1 MSLNEKLQSTKI
13 SYPIVD
19 SGNKGTLCLSPELK
33 SQIDTFHSFAGSTE
47 WSGILLY
54 TIDKGD
60 IFDPA
65 KLQITAKGMFPM
77 DIGSPG
83 YTEYEFDE
91 YTLDMY
97 DFYPDALKEEWRLGH
112 IHTHHNMQAYFSGT
126 DLQELRDNIDNHV
139 YYLSLIVNFK
149 GEYCAKICV
158 KGSRTVK
165 ENSVLEYKGLLSDES
180 TIQRHKQ
187 EREEDI
193 VYAVDMDIKI
203 SESTSGPSFIDEL
216 IKLKDRQKV
225 QKTSYTNTYGRG
237 AYGNNTP
244 SVHPDY
250 KSSQLDIWGGNNLS
264 SIGHTENG
272 FSGTE
277 RETNTFI
284 ARLINV
290 DPNFKLESTIENE
303 IKVMKKKYDNM
314 TAADQ
319 ALYLSYLNDNITLVL
334 STISLESRS
343 SISQE
348 EKTRDLCEEAI
359 MVLEVWTSSSYGYNQ
374 YEEGH
379 FVDEVC
385 NLLEGFV
392 STLPGSKQ
400 YGIMDW

>member
-1 MSLNEKLQSTKI
+1 MSLNEKLQSVKI
-13 SYPIVD
+13 NYPIVD
-19 SGNKGTLCLSPELK
+19 SEKKGTLYLSSELK

-54 TIDKGD
+54 TIDRGD
-60 IFDPA
+60 IFDPT

-97 DFYPDALKEEWRLGH
+97 DFYPNALEEEWRLGH

-126 DLQELRDNIDNHV
+126 DLQELRDNIDNHI

-203 SESTSGPSFIDEL
+203 SESTSGPSFINEL
-216 IKLKDRQKV
+216 IKLKDRQKS
-225 QKTSYTNTYGRG
+225 QKTSYSNIYTRGSYGD
-237 AYGNNTP
+237 NSL
-244 SVHPDY
+244 SVHPNY
-250 KSSQLDIWGGNNLS
+250 KSNQLDIWGGNS
-264 SIGHTENG
+264 TSAVGSTNG

-277 RETNTFI
+277 QETNTFI
-284 ARLINV
+284 VRLINV
-290 DPNFKLESTIENE
+290 NPDYKLESSIENE

-314 TAADQ
+314 TKTDQ
-319 ALYLSYLNDNITLVL
+319 ELYLSYIGDNISLIL
-334 STISLESRS
+334 DTISLEA
-343 SISQE
+343 SISISKDQQI
-348 EKTRDLCEEAI
+348 KDLCEEAI

-374 YEEGH
+374 YEDGH
-379 FVDEVC
+379 FVDEIC
-385 NLLEGFV
+385 NLVEGFV